1 MQSETLRIGDTLVSV
16 SRTISE
22 KSTKQLQLVQTS
34 QNGENMIVK
43 RILVRSEEDERR
55 ILLELEIYRSVKH
68 MNLIPLIDY
77 DEIRSGQTES
87 LFLFPYFDRGNLWN
101 AIVAA
106 KSSSSPLWPF
116 TQRVALHLFHGICS
130 GVLSLHR
137 AGYCHMALSPQCILL
152 SASSSMG
159 EDYLSCIPIITK
171 MDHCF
176 VSGATNSHHQASLDA
191 QGGRER
197 GRNLN
202 NYTAPEISDPSG
214 DALLDGQSDI
224 WSLGCILYAMA
235 FGAELID
242 YLSQNA
248 DGEYKS
254 VEFPSESANGTRN
267 RNAVFTQEFCEFIR
281 DMVAYKAEERPTIL
295 DVLEFT
301 TELLN
306 G

>member
-1 MQSETLRIGDTLVSV
+1 M
-16 SRTISE
+16 
-22 KSTKQLQLVQTS
+22 
-34 QNGENMIVK
+34 
-43 RILVRSEEDERR
+43 
-55 ILLELEIYRSVKH
+55 
-68 MNLIPLIDY
+68 
-77 DEIRSGQTES
+77 
-87 LFLFPYFDRGNLWN
+87 
-101 AIVAA
+101 AA

-224 WSLGCILYAMA
+224 WSLGCILYVCMYRFDRTYLLMLIRYAMA

-242 YLSQNA
+242 YLSQVRTKNYFMQNVSNVLG
-248 DGEYKS
+248 DG
-254 VEFPSESANGTRN
+254 
-267 RNAVFTQEFCEFIR
+267 
-281 DMVAYKAEERPTIL
+281 
-295 DVLEFT
+295 
-301 TELLN
+301 
-306 G
+306 